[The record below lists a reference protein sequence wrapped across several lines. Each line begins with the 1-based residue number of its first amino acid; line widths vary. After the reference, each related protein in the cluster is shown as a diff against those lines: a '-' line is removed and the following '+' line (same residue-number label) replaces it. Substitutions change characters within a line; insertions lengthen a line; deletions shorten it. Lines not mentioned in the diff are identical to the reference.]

1 MVSTGG
7 NRDLVSA
14 IGNDGGARV
23 MSTTNFNQP
32 QGNPETGE
40 FSNKS
45 SKCLYV
51 EQPSDVGNADLPSG
65 SPVYVGCAD

>member
-32 QGNPETGE
+32 QGNPEMGHHLVNY
-40 FSNKS
+40 SNS
-45 SKCLYV
+45 IINAF
-51 EQPSDVGNADLPSG
+51 VGPTF
-65 SPVYVGCAD
+65 YFVGGWG

>member
-32 QGNPETGE
+32 QGNPEKGHHLVNYSTGN
-40 FSNKS
+40 STRRR
-45 SKCLYV
+45 
-51 EQPSDVGNADLPSG
+51 SG
-65 SPVYVGCAD
+65 T